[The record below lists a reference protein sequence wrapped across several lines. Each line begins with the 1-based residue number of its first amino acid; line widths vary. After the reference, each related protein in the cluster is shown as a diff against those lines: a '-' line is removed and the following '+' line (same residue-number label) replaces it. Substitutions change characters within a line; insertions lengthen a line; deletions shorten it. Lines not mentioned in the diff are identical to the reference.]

1 MKKIA
6 MLFTVL
12 LLGMSVSVPVYAEA
26 DSDVWCETAVG
37 TENDLAVSIE
47 TNGKATD
54 GVIALSYDAAV
65 VTCTEEDI
73 QMADSVD
80 MYSVNVVDG
89 SVRIS
94 FLAEKAPKAG
104 TLAEITFEVIGRI
117 RWKRPSVLREKLL
130 TKTGS
135 RFL

>member
-104 TLAEITFEVIGRI
+104 TLAEITFEV
-117 RWKRPSVLREKLL
+117 VA
-130 TKTGS
+130 
-135 RFL
+135 